1 MASAPNGWRS
11 LVQKEFI
18 ELWMSE
24 FLVKK
29 ASKWLN
35 EFWDKMIEVFFAD
48 FPEEVALGLPVQNI
62 DVDPNAEPARQLT
75 KEEKDALLLAIT
87 TRTKVSDMARI

>member
-1 MASAPNGWRS
+1 MASGQNGWRS
-11 LVQKEFI
+11 LTQKEFI

-29 ASKWLN
+29 ASKRLD
-35 EFWDKMIEVFFAD
+35 EFWDKMIEAFFAD

-62 DVDPNAEPARQLT
+62 DVDPNAEPPRQLT
-75 KEEKDALLLAIT
+75 KEEKDAFSLVIA